1 MSGRGYDP
9 TDPLYYD
16 DFFGFSAELSECE
29 SNLADETFGEIIAIQ
44 GFPIDVYICTHF
56 NPMNVFGED
65 PLKKYLAD
73 SFVAK
78 AIWDVTPEVQ
88 TFGAHEKLA
97 ETEKI
102 VLYMHKTTI
111 KESIRTV
118 LIDAGLLDDD
128 TITDE
133 EVMTKFARN
142 RLDLQEQDMIRLYF
156 NNIHYEIDGIK
167 LEPEYQPM
175 LRKYVYEVHATPRL
189 VSAEELG
196 DMQPVTDADAI
207 RVQHDY
213 EIDSEADVILF

>member
-56 NPMNVFGED
+56 NPMNIFGED

-78 AIWDVTPEVQ
+78 AIWEVTPE
-88 TFGAHEKLA
+88 TLTIGAFEKQA
-97 ETEKI
+97 ESEEVI
-102 VLYMHKTTI
+102 LYMHKTTI
-111 KESIRTV
+111 RASIRNV
-118 LIDAGLLDDD
+118 LIDAGLLEDD

-133 EVMTKFARN
+133 AVMTKFNRN
-142 RLDLQEQDMIRLYF
+142 RLDLQEQDIVRLYF

-167 LEPEYQPM
+167 EEPEYQPH
-175 LRKYVYEVHATPRL
+175 LRKYVYEVHARPRL
-189 VSAEELG
+189 MSSEEIG
-196 DMQPVTDADAI
+196 DMQAITDADAI
-207 RVQHDY
+207 RIQHNL
-213 EIDSEADVILF
+213 EIQRS